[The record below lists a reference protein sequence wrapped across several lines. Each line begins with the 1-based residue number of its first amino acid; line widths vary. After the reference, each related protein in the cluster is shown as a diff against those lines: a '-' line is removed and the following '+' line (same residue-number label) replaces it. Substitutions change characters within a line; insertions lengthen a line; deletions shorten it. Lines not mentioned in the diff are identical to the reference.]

1 MTATKP
7 HTQKAGMGMTP
18 LWLFHFYDVARSV
31 EVFTAPAQRSGY

>member
-18 LWLFHFYDVARSV
+18 LRLFHFCDVVRSV
-31 EVFTAPAQRSGY
+31 EVFAVPAQRSDY